1 MILFLL
7 ESCGSTLL
15 LFCICTT
22 NDAPSKA
29 PRLCT
34 YTSMKEQLYA
44 ASPMTSTK
52 NKKKNRV
59 VLAIKE
65 KLKVCKLVKV

>member
-7 ESCGSTLL
+7 ESCGSTPL
-15 LFCICTT
+15 LFCTCTT

-29 PRLCT
+29 PRLCA
-34 YTSMKEQLYA
+34 YTSMKVQLYA

-59 VLAIKE
+59 VVAIKG